1 MHHNTK
7 LTLYLYYLNRLAD
20 QPEFLHQQ
28 QRILTLRS
36 KLLTIHFCSNFHAQI
51 VQRGQTLE
59 SLRWPT
65 GAQIIDWNFLSMMPG
80 PQFELVMSLIGV
92 SPVDLL
98 DSDVIH
104 ITSWHHMTVE
114 KHRGCAEP
122 GGSLEIA
129 MLGFRL
135 PGWSL
140 HVLPRLHTQ
149 CARCRAQTS

>member
-1 MHHNTK
+1 
-7 LTLYLYYLNRLAD
+7 
-20 QPEFLHQQ
+20 
-28 QRILTLRS
+28 
-36 KLLTIHFCSNFHAQI
+36 
-51 VQRGQTLE
+51 
-59 SLRWPT
+59 
-65 GAQIIDWNFLSMMPG
+65 MMPG

-98 DSDVIH
+98 YSDAIH
-104 ITSWHHMTVE
+104 ITSRHHMIVE

-122 GGSLEIA
+122 SGSLEIA

-140 HVLPRLHTQ
+140 HVLPGLHRQ